1 LANNCVYFIDLI
13 IELDMTTA
21 TSESIDS
28 QSIKW
33 KQLWSL
39 ASLYGSII
47 IGWIA
52 YENYQPKLLVQFQ
65 FTDFSFLL
73 YVVQGFI
80 LLVTPIYAGKLG
92 DKFRFRNGHRLPIIS
107 SGISFAAMVFMAV
120 AFTLFSEP
128 GEVFKWMLPLL
139 IVCWLV
145 AMSIFTS
152 PALSTLELFTPV
164 DKLPKAMAVL
174 TIVAN
179 LIYSIEPVIVDIIDY
194 VGAPVTFMAGGI
206 VTFLSGYALRQ
217 NSLGLFKLSG
227 GSEAKPTVSFTFD
240 TQRSEYKTI
249 FFMGIV
255 LGLTTTIL
263 FNIFPDLLEASLGE
277 LFNGVSGN
285 VILVMVLVLSA
296 IISLPVSSKVNS
308 FGLHKSFNVSAL
320 IALVSMGIILVFPIT
335 WVVAIM
341 IVVFA
346 FAFTLL
352 SVSSLPLAI
361 QKANYYEKVFC
372 VGIFFSGVALP
383 DGIIEA
389 VLSY

>member
-1 LANNCVYFIDLI
+1 MKSGPSDTQALENI
-13 IELDMTTA
+13 
-21 TSESIDS
+21 
-28 QSIKW
+28 QW

-65 FTDFSFLL
+65 LPGFGFLL
-73 YVVQGFI
+73 YVAQGFI
-80 LLVTPIYAGKLG
+80 LVLTPLYAGKLG
-92 DKFRFRNGHRLPIIS
+92 DRFRFKNGHRLPIIS

-120 AFTLFSEP
+120 AFTLFSSP
-128 GEVFKWMLPLL
+128 GEVFKWILPVL
-139 IVCWLV
+139 IVAWLV

-164 DKLPKAMAVL
+164 EKLPKAMAVL

-179 LIYSIEPVIVDIIDY
+179 LVYSLEPVIVDIIDY
-194 VGAPVTFMAGGI
+194 LGAPITFMAGGI
-206 VTFLSGYALRQ
+206 ITFLSGYALRK

-227 GSEAKPTVSFTFD
+227 GNEAKPMVSFQLD
-240 TQRSEYKTI
+240 TQRSQYRSI
-249 FFMGIV
+249 FIMGMV
-255 LGLTTTIL
+255 LGLATTIL
-263 FNIFPDLLEASLGE
+263 FNIFPNILEKSLAP
-277 LFNGVSGN
+277 LFNGIHGN
-285 VILVMVLVLSA
+285 VILVMVLVVSA
-296 IISLPVSSKVNS
+296 IVSLPVSAKVS
-308 FGLHKSFNVSAL
+308 QYGLQRSFNVSAWVSL
-320 IALVSMGIILVFPIT
+320 LAMAVVLVYPVT

-341 IVVFA
+341 VLVFSLS
-346 FAFTLL
+346 FTVL

-361 QKANYYEKVFC
+361 QKSNYYEKVFC

-389 VLSY
+389 VLAY

>member
-1 LANNCVYFIDLI
+1 MDSSAKTIDA
-13 IELDMTTA
+13 EMA
-21 TSESIDS
+21 TI
-28 QSIKW
+28 QW

-39 ASLYGSII
+39 AALYGSII

-65 FTDFSFLL
+65 FTEFGFLL

-80 LLVTPIYAGKLG
+80 LILTPIYAGKLG
-92 DKFRFRNGHRLPIIS
+92 DKFRFKNGHRLPIIS
-107 SGISFAAMVFMAV
+107 SGISFAAMIFMAV

-128 GEVFKWMLPLL
+128 GEVFKWILPIL
-139 IVCWLV
+139 IIFWLV

-164 DKLPKAMAVL
+164 EKLPKAMAVL

-179 LIYSIEPVIVDIIDY
+179 LIYSLEPVIVDIIDFL
-194 VGAPVTFMAGGI
+194 GAPVTFMVGGVI
-206 VTFLSGYALRQ
+206 VFVSGYALKQ

-227 GSEAKPTVSFTFD
+227 GNEAKPMMAFKLD
-240 TQRSEYKTI
+240 TQRSQYLSI

-255 LGLTTTIL
+255 LGLATTIL
-263 FNIFPDLLEASLGE
+263 FNVLPDVLEKSLGV
-277 LFNGVSGN
+277 LFNNLSGN
-285 VILVMVLVLSA
+285 LILVIVLVISA
-296 IISLPVSSKVNS
+296 IISLPVSAKVNG
-308 FGLHKSFNVSAL
+308 FGLERSFQVSS
-320 IALVSMGIILVFPIT
+320 IITLVSMTLILLFPYT
-335 WVVAIM
+335 WMVSIM
-341 IVVFA
+341 IMIFA

-361 QKANYYEKVFC
+361 QKSNYYEKVFC

-389 VLSY
+389 VLAY

>member
-1 LANNCVYFIDLI
+1 M
-13 IELDMTTA
+13 ETA
-21 TSESIDS
+21 ASESLELKNI
-28 QSIKW
+28 QW
-33 KQLWSL
+33 KQLISL
-39 ASLYGSII
+39 AALYGSII

-52 YENYQPKLLVQFQ
+52 YENYQPKLLVQFK
-65 FTDFSFLL
+65 FDDFSFQL

-80 LLVTPIYAGKLG
+80 LLVTPIYAGRLG
-92 DKFRFRNGHRLPIIS
+92 DKFRFSNGHRLPIIS

-128 GEVFKWMLPLL
+128 GEVFKYILPLL

-164 DKLPKAMAVL
+164 EKLPKAMAIL

-179 LIYSIEPVIVDIIDY
+179 LIYSVEPVIVDIIDY
-194 VGAPVTFMAGGI
+194 LGAPTTFMAGGVI
-206 VTFLSGYALRQ
+206 TFLSGYALRK

-227 GSEAKPTVSFTFD
+227 GSESKPMASFTLD
-240 TQRSEYKTI
+240 TQRSQYGSI
-249 FFMGIV
+249 FLMGVV
-255 LGLTTTIL
+255 LGLATTIL
-263 FNIFPDLLEASLGE
+263 FNIMPDILEVSIGK
-277 LFNGVSGN
+277 LFGGVGGN
-285 VILVMVLVLSA
+285 IILVGILFFSA
-296 IISLPVSSKVNS
+296 LISLPVSAKVTQY
-308 FGLHKSFNVSAL
+308 GLERSFNMGAL
-320 IALVSMGIILVFPIT
+320 ITLISMGAILVFPST
-335 WVVAIM
+335 ALVMTM
-341 IVVFA
+341 IIVFA
-346 FAFTLL
+346 FSFTLI

-389 VLSY
+389 YLAY